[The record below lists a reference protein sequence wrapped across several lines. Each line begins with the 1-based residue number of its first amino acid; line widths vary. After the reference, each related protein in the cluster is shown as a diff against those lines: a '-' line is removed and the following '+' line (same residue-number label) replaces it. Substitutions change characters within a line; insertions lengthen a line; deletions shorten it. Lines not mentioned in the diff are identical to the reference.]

1 MEPTQKPKLNLFTAR
16 EGLYAAFVAREK
28 QMTRYIW
35 SSIYER
41 ELQKLLNQGTPAH
54 EAIAWAREKADEI
67 YYSLVD
73 RGRQEAKDGEG
84 RYSHRMQDKGGD
96 NS

>member
-1 MEPTQKPKLNLFTAR
+1 MEPTQKQKLNLFTAR

-28 QMTRYIW
+28 QMTRHSW

-41 ELQKLLNQGTPAH
+41 ELQKLLAQGMPED
-54 EAIAWAREKADEI
+54 EAIHLAQDNADEI
-67 YYSLVD
+67 YYELVD
-73 RGRQEAKDGEG
+73 RGRNEAKDGEG

-96 NS
+96 TE